1 MTRKLIQSAALL
13 VAGSLLGAA
22 AMAGEVV
29 AIGNKANTNAVDKA
43 FVARAYSGEARLWAD
58 GGAIALIDQGDD
70 NPARAD
76 FNQNFLGKSNSN
88 VKAMW
93 GQLIFAG
100 KALPPKVIDG
110 DAEVKKAVAANK
122 NAIGYVR
129 PSSVDDTVKVLAK

>member
-13 VAGSLLGAA
+13 AAGTLLGAA
-22 AMAGEVV
+22 AYAGEVV
-29 AIGNKANTNAVDKA
+29 AIGNKANTNTVDKA
-43 FVARAYSGEARLWAD
+43 LVAKAYSGETRTWGD

-70 NPARAD
+70 NPVRAD
-76 FNQNFLGKSNSN
+76 FNQSFLGKSNGN

-93 GQLIFAG
+93 GQLIFTG

-110 DAEVKKAVAANK
+110 DAEVKKAVAANR

-129 PSSVDDTVKVLAK
+129 PASVDDTVRVLAK

>member
-13 VAGSLLGAA
+13 AAGMLLGTAA
-22 AMAGEVV
+22 LAAEVV

-43 FVARAYSGEARLWAD
+43 FVVKAYSGETRTWAD

-70 NPARAD
+70 NPVRAD
-76 FNQNFLGKSNSN
+76 FNQNFLGKSNGN
-88 VKAMW
+88 VKALW

-122 NAIGYVR
+122 NASGYIR
-129 PSSVDDTVKVLAK
+129 PASVA

>member
-13 VAGSLLGAA
+13 AAGMLLGTAA
-22 AMAGEVV
+22 LAAEVV

-43 FVARAYSGEARLWAD
+43 FVVKAYSGETRTWAD

-70 NPARAD
+70 NPVRAD
-76 FNQNFLGKSNSN
+76 FNQNFLGKSNGN
-88 VKAMW
+88 VKALW

-100 KALPPKVIDG
+100 KALPPKVVDG

-122 NAIGYVR
+122 NAIGYIR
-129 PSSVDDTVKVLAK
+129 PASVDDTVRVLAK

>member
-1 MTRKLIQSAALL
+1 MTRKLIQTAALL
-13 VAGSLLGAA
+13 AAGALFAA
-22 AMAGEVV
+22 AAQAGEVV

-43 FVARAYSGEARLWAD
+43 FVVKAYSGETRTWAD

-70 NPARAD
+70 NPVRAD
-76 FNQNFLGKSNSN
+76 FNQNFLGKSNGN
-88 VKAMW
+88 VKALW

-122 NAIGYVR
+122 NAIGYIR
-129 PSSVDDTVKVLAK
+129 PASVDDTVKVLAK